1 MEYELFRLLL
11 RHPGRVFTR
20 DEIFSRIW
28 RYDHFGGLRT
38 VDVHVRRVR
47 AKLGQDHARLIE
59 TVRGVGLSVHP
70 ACVTAAGTRRA
81 PSFHTCSMRDS

>member
-1 MEYELFRLLL
+1 MSLDTACYQAMLDGCPLDLTYMEYELFRLLL

-47 AKLGQDHARLIE
+47 AKLGQDHAR
-59 TVRGVGLSVHP
+59 
-70 ACVTAAGTRRA
+70 
-81 PSFHTCSMRDS
+81 